1 MSQFTTNAAAKAKKH
16 ADAQQIV
23 VVEELRKRY
32 GSATA
37 VDGVSFA
44 VHQGETFGLL
54 GPNGA
59 GKSTT
64 LAVMSGLLRPDGG
77 DVWIGGVS
85 VRRSVREAQAMIG
98 VVPQSLALYEDLS
111 AKANLN
117 YFAKLR
123 GVPKAARAAEVSRVL
138 KIVALEDD
146 AGRRV
151 SKFSGGMKRRLN
163 IAIGLLGNPRV
174 LLLDE
179 PTVGIDPQSRR
190 HILDSVRRLAD
201 EGMTIIYTSHY
212 MEEVEY
218 LCRRVAIMDRG
229 KIIAQGPVD
238 EVRALA
244 GDSVTLILPTPSGA
258 LGNAVDLD
266 ALKRSVNVPMEVGS
280 VEMRFL
286 LPQGSRQAPELINT
300 LRDTG
305 VPLDGM
311 RLETPNLETV
321 FLSLTGKALR
331 DHEAREN
338 GGESA

>member
-1 MSQFTTNAAAKAKKH
+1 MSQAANGPSQAAKA
-16 ADAQQIV
+16 AGAPVV
-23 VVEELRKRY
+23 VVEDLRKRY
-32 GSATA
+32 GNTTA
-37 VDGVSFA
+37 VDGISFA
-44 VHQGETFGLL
+44 VYRGETFGLL

-64 LAVMSGLLRPDGG
+64 LAVMSGLLRPDAG
-77 DVWIGGVS
+77 DVLIDGVS
-85 VRRSVREAQAMIG
+85 VRLNVREAQAMIG
-98 VVPQSLALYEDLS
+98 VVPQSLAIYEDLTG
-111 AKANLN
+111 KQNLS

-123 GVPKAARAAEVSRVL
+123 GIPRSESAREIERVL
-138 KIVALEDD
+138 DIVALADD
-146 AGRRV
+146 AGKRV
-151 SKFSGGMKRRLN
+151 AKYSGGMKRRLN
-163 IAIGLLGNPRV
+163 IAVGLLGRPKV

-201 EGMTIIYTSHY
+201 QGMTIIYTSHY

-229 KIIAQGPVD
+229 RIIAQGPVD

-244 GDSVTLILPTPSGA
+244 GDSVTLILPRSSDA
-258 LGNAVDLD
+258 LGNDLD
-266 ALKRSVNVPMEVGS
+266 VDGLRRAAGVPVEIGSAEV
-280 VEMRFL
+280 RFL
-286 LPQGSRQAPELINT
+286 LPEGSRQAPELIGA
-300 LRDTG
+300 LRDYG

-331 DHEAREN
+331 DLSST
-338 GGESA
+338 GGEPA

>member
-1 MSQFTTNAAAKAKKH
+1 
-16 ADAQQIV
+16 
-23 VVEELRKRY
+23 
-32 GSATA
+32 
-37 VDGVSFA
+37 
-44 VHQGETFGLL
+44 
-54 GPNGA
+54 
-59 GKSTT
+59 
-64 LAVMSGLLRPDGG
+64 
-77 DVWIGGVS
+77 
-85 VRRSVREAQAMIG
+85 
-98 VVPQSLALYEDLS
+98 
-111 AKANLN
+111 
-117 YFAKLR
+117 
-123 GVPKAARAAEVSRVL
+123 
-138 KIVALEDD
+138 
-146 AGRRV
+146 
-151 SKFSGGMKRRLN
+151 
-163 IAIGLLGNPRV
+163 
-174 LLLDE
+174 
-179 PTVGIDPQSRR
+179 
-190 HILDSVRRLAD
+190 
-201 EGMTIIYTSHY
+201 
-212 MEEVEY
+212 
-218 LCRRVAIMDRG
+218 VAIMDRG